1 MWGVDDM
8 RFVGIVGVGI
18 FLVSCSA
25 TVSPVAKDLKNGGF
39 TQEKGTTEGKAQPPG
54 ESADQVQEK
63 KDPAE
68 TTASVDPNIMNLDEA
83 KEKCASCHQP
93 GGSGSSVWNTANGT
107 EEDWKNIAVE
117 ARAAVDANTMPPPSG
132 LTEPD
137 KGRMI
142 AYLQKLI
149 EEASEATPTPTPTPV
164 SYNFDTAKALCVD
177 CHGKNQ
183 KSPRLTRTDDWR
195 GKDRKKKLIKV
206 IENGSMPKGK
216 KLSPAERDA
225 LIEFVK
231 SF

>member
-1 MWGVDDM
+1 M
-8 RFVGIVGVGI
+8 RLIGFISAGI
-18 FLVSCSA
+18 FLVSCAAS
-25 TVSPVAKDLKNGGF
+25 VVPVTKDLRNGGF
-39 TQEKGTTEGKAQPPG
+39 TQEKGTTESKAQPPG

-83 KEKCASCHQP
+83 KKKCASCHQP

-149 EEASEATPTPTPTPV
+149 GEAPAATPTPTPTPV
-164 SYNFDTAKALCVD
+164 SYTFDTAKALCVD
-177 CHGKNQ
+177 CHGENQ
-183 KSPRLTRTDDWR
+183 ESPRLTETDDWR
-195 GKDRKKKLIKV
+195 GKKRKEKLIKV
-206 IENGSMPKGK
+206 IENGSMPKDK
-216 KLSPAERDA
+216 ELSERDA